1 MKFDVVVGNP
11 PYQEDS
17 GTSAR
22 DDALYNYFYDLAKK
36 IGDKYIL
43 ISPARFLFNAG
54 STPKAWNKKMLND
67 EHIKVVYYEQD
78 SSNNDFENSAKDEL
92 IKALSENSTGN
103 AKSLANS
110 YLSHLRRFRLFLT
123 SDGTAEPSAPK
134 QEKTA
139 YRAYTRKKKMDVDV
153 PNPSIEQVEIYLT
166 KWDGLENYHLQEDA
180 LNKLFFELCPKNTD
194 VIDILLKAS
203 TLNDFYSTNIFSI
216 YPVAKHICDLN
227 IDVRLKA
234 GDVTLVGDIQY
245 VTIGDTEK
253 NFYSF
258 ASKYCSHHNPLDYP
272 IYDSYVDE
280 VLRYFRNRDSFSDFQ
295 DGDLKDYVKFK
306 GILIDFRAFYGLNR
320 YNLKQIDQYVWQLG
334 KDYFP
339 KNYGKK
345 KRGDK

>member
-1 MKFDVVVGNP
+1 LDIDKMKALS
-11 PYQEDS
+11 YEEL
-17 GTSAR
+17 R
-22 DDALYNYFYDLAKK
+22 ALYRNFLHSQNISKLTVNTAYADTFYLWRNGSKDL
-36 IGDKYIL
+36 
-43 ISPARFLFNAG
+43 FWNAVT
-54 STPKAWNKKMLND
+54 ST
-67 EHIKVVYYEQD
+67 
-78 SSNNDFENSAKDEL
+78 DFENAAKNEL

-103 AKSLANS
+103 AKSNVNS
-110 YLSHLRRFRLFLT
+110 YLSHLRRFRLFLV
-123 SDGTAEPSAPK
+123 SDGTAAPATLR
-134 QEKTA
+134 QDKTA
-139 YRAYTRKKKMDVDV
+139 HPTFTRKKKMDVDV
-153 PNPSIEQVEIYLT
+153 PVPSPEQVEFYLA
-166 KWDGLENYHLQEDA
+166 KWSELENYHLQEDA

-216 YPVAKHICDLN
+216 YPVAKHICDLD

-234 GDVTLVGDIQY
+234 GDVTLVRDIQY

-280 VLRYFRNRDSFSDFQ
+280 VLRFFRNRDSFSDFQ
-295 DGDLKDYVKFK
+295 DADLKDYVKFK
-306 GILIDFRAFYGLNR
+306 GILIDFRAFYSLDK
-320 YNLKQIDQYVWQLG
+320 YNLKQIDQYVWLLG

-345 KRGDK
+345 KQTKI

>member
-1 MKFDVVVGNP
+1 MKALSYD
-11 PYQEDS
+11 EL
-17 GTSAR
+17 R
-22 DDALYNYFYDLAKK
+22 ALYRNFLHSQNISKATINTAYVDTFYLWRKGSKDL
-36 IGDKYIL
+36 
-43 ISPARFLFNAG
+43 FWNAVIA
-54 STPKAWNKKMLND
+54 T
-67 EHIKVVYYEQD
+67 
-78 SSNNDFENSAKDEL
+78 DFENEAKNAL

-103 AKSLANS
+103 VNSLVS
-110 YLSHLRRFRLFLT
+110 GYLSHLRRFRLFLD
-123 SDGTAEPSAPK
+123 SDGTAK
-134 QEKTA
+134 H
-139 YRAYTRKKKMDVDV
+139 AYTRKKKMDIDV
-153 PNPSIEQVEIYLT
+153 PYPSIEQVEFYLT

-180 LNKLFFELCPKNTD
+180 LNKLFFELCPKNID

-216 YPVAKHICDLN
+216 YPVAKHICALD
-227 IDVRLKA
+227 IDARLKA

-245 VTIGDTEK
+245 VTIGDTLK

-280 VLRYFRNRDSFSDFQ
+280 VLRHFRNRDSFSDFQ

-306 GILIDFRAFYGLNR
+306 GILIDFRAFYGLDK

>member
-1 MKFDVVVGNP
+1 MKALS
-11 PYQEDS
+11 YEEL
-17 GTSAR
+17 R
-22 DDALYNYFYDLAKK
+22 ALYRNFLHSQNISKLTVNTAYADTFYLWRNGSKDL
-36 IGDKYIL
+36 
-43 ISPARFLFNAG
+43 FWNAVT
-54 STPKAWNKKMLND
+54 ST
-67 EHIKVVYYEQD
+67 
-78 SSNNDFENSAKDEL
+78 DFENAAKNEL

-103 AKSLANS
+103 AKSNVNS
-110 YLSHLRRFRLFLT
+110 YLSHLRRFRLFLV
-123 SDGTAEPSAPK
+123 SDGTAAPATLR
-134 QEKTA
+134 QDKTA
-139 YRAYTRKKKMDVDV
+139 HPTFTRKKKMDVDV
-153 PNPSIEQVEIYLT
+153 PVPSPEQVEFYLA
-166 KWDGLENYHLQEDA
+166 KCSELENYHLQEDA

-216 YPVAKHICDLN
+216 YPVAKHICDLD

-234 GDVTLVGDIQY
+234 GDVTLVRDIQY

-280 VLRYFRNRDSFSDFQ
+280 VLRFFRNRDSFSDFQ
-295 DGDLKDYVKFK
+295 DADLKDYVKFK
-306 GILIDFRAFYGLNR
+306 GILIDFRAFYSLDK
-320 YNLKQIDQYVWQLG
+320 YNLKQIDQYVWLLG

-345 KRGDK
+345 KQTKI

>member
-1 MKFDVVVGNP
+1 MNINKMKAL
-11 PYQEDS
+11 PYDEL
-17 GTSAR
+17 R
-22 DDALYNYFYDLAKK
+22 ALYKNFLHSQNISQLTINTAYTDTFYLWRKGSKDL
-36 IGDKYIL
+36 
-43 ISPARFLFNAG
+43 FWNAV
-54 STPKAWNKKMLND
+54 TD
-67 EHIKVVYYEQD
+67 T
-78 SSNNDFENSAKDEL
+78 DFEDVAKNEL
-92 IKALSENSTGN
+92 IKTLSENSTGN

-153 PNPSIEQVEIYLT
+153 PNPSIEQVEIYLA

-180 LNKLFFELCPKNTD
+180 LNKLFFELCPRNTD

-216 YPVAKHICDLN
+216 YPVAKHIYALN
-227 IDVRLKA
+227 IDARLKA